1 MRSEQTYPDD
11 GFDMSTPDVEYSI
24 GDQRRSTV
32 PQRSPLKPLSSNT
45 ISEHHTNG
53 GERGVTAFI
62 DGLIQKKNCSGA
74 CFPSWKYLINM
85 QYKIFCSSNGYPCV
99 DEEEFH
105 AIRKLFRPAF
115 HRLKFNKRSKYDAVD
130 EAMEQESF
138 MDSEASLDRN
148 QEGFFVVFPRL
159 YN

>member
-1 MRSEQTYPDD
+1 M
-11 GFDMSTPDVEYSI
+11 
-24 GDQRRSTV
+24 
-32 PQRSPLKPLSSNT
+32 
-45 ISEHHTNG
+45 
-53 GERGVTAFI
+53 
-62 DGLIQKKNCSGA
+62 
-74 CFPSWKYLINM
+74 
-85 QYKIFCSSNGYPCV
+85 
-99 DEEEFH
+99 
-105 AIRKLFRPAF
+105 PAF